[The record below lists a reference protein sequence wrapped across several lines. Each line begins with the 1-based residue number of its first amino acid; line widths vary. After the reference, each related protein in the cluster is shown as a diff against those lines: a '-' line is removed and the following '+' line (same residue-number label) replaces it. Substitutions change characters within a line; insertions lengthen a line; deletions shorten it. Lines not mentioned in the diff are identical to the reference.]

1 MEANRK
7 EIIEWL
13 QSPEGEAWSHANVSG
28 YNLFVC
34 QRLVDSCGSEIYM
47 PGMFGVRP
55 G

>member
-13 QSPEGEAWSHANVSG
+13 QSPEGEA
-28 YNLFVC
+28 
-34 QRLVDSCGSEIYM
+34 CGSEIYM